1 MRLLTLFGKRVIQIG
16 GGNRKVMASMQIFLA
31 LLFMHVSFSLPI
43 SDCLVNKRFPDLYGW
58 ANHLLQ
64 KRGN

>member
-1 MRLLTLFGKRVIQIG
+1 MRVLTLFGIRVIQIG
-16 GGNRKVMASMQIFLA
+16 VGKRKVMASMQICLA

-43 SDCLVNKRFPDLYGW
+43 SDYLVYKRFPDLYGW